1 MGLPGVAL
9 GTAVALLLTNHW
21 YMPFRGLHRLS
32 YPRWRFI
39 GRIVAPSCLTL
50 VAMLIAAAVTRQ
62 LVPVSSPLLVVFSI
76 TAAAVGVS
84 ALAFWLV
91 VLEPQ
96 QRCRLVAMLLP
107 SPHKP

>member
-1 MGLPGVAL
+1 MAL
-9 GTAVALLLTNHW
+9 GPAVALLLTNHW
-21 YMPFRGLHRLS
+21 YMPFRGLRRLN

-39 GRIVAPSCLTL
+39 GRIVTPSFLTL

-62 LVPVSSPLLVVFSI
+62 LVPVSSPLLMVLSV
-76 TAAAVGVS
+76 TAAAAGVS

-96 QRCRLVAMLLP
+96 LQRCRLVAMLLP